1 MRKECYFKPRINY
14 VGVKLLHESELVYWL
29 AWNRVPGVGATRF
42 YKLLEVFGSMKQA
55 WSAKPEQLQRVVGA
69 KAVSGWLKVKN
80 GWDGEAEL
88 AQLERN
94 QLQVFCRNDAAY
106 PDNLKNIALP
116 PPVLYCRGSLKPE
129 DVNAVA
135 VVGTRHPTPVG
146 ANHARKLA
154 YQLSSQ
160 GITIVSGLARGIDSW
175 AHRGALEA
183 GGRTVAVLGCGLDV
197 VYPPE
202 NRELMEEIAAQGAVI
217 TEYPLGTKPLAGNF
231 PARNRIISGLSLG
244 VVVVEATADSG
255 SLITADFAA
264 DQGREVFAMPGNVDN
279 EGSKGP
285 HKLIREGAVL
295 VESYRDILEELKLP
309 EVNPVKGDPGLAMEL
324 DELEAQVY
332 TVLGHEP
339 LHINEIQRQTAL
351 AAAQVS
357 FVLTQM
363 ELKGIAKRFPGQ
375 LYLRAR

>member
-1 MRKECYFKPRINY
+1 M
-14 VGVKLLHESELVYWL
+14 HESELVYWL

-55 WSAKPEQLQRVVGA
+55 WSAKTEQLERVIGA

-80 GWDGEAEL
+80 GWNGEAEL
-88 AQLERN
+88 ALLERS
-94 QLQVFCRNDAAY
+94 QLQVLCRNDAAY

-129 DVNAVA
+129 DVRAVA
-135 VVGTRHPTPVG
+135 LVGTRHPTPAG

-154 YQLSSQ
+154 CQLSSQ
-160 GITIVSGLARGIDSW
+160 GITIVSGLARGIDSC

-183 GGRTVAVLGCGLDV
+183 GGRTIAVLGCGLDV

-202 NRELMEEIAAQGAVI
+202 NRELMEKIAEQGGVI

-244 VVVVEATADSG
+244 VVVVEATEDSG

-264 DQGREVFAMPGNVDN
+264 DQGREVFAIPGNIDN

-285 HKLIREGAVL
+285 HKLIREGAIL

-309 EVNPVKGDPGLAMEL
+309 QLNPVKVNTDVAMKL
-324 DELEAQVY
+324 DDLEAQVY
-332 TVLGHEP
+332 AVLGHEP
-339 LHINEIQRQTAL
+339 LHINEIQRQTVL
-351 AAAQVS
+351 SVAQVN

-363 ELKGIAKRFPGQ
+363 ELKGIAQRFPGQ
-375 LYLRAR
+375 LYKRAK